1 MASYGFSH
9 NNKGWNESKKGM
21 LARALRE
28 LVDDMEGEGKFVGLT
43 KGQRPYI
50 LIDEPSRGVTI
61 MNLSYLTK
69 DFQDDLI
76 KVANKKYKDIMPD
89 EGDSEGYVLSNNIS
103 R

>member
-9 NNKGWNESKKGM
+9 DNKGWNESKKGV
-21 LARALRE
+21 LARALRD
-28 LVDDMEGEGKFVGLT
+28 LVDDMEGEGKFIGLT
-43 KGQRPYI
+43 KGQRPDI
-50 LIDEPSRGVTI
+50 LVDEPSKGVTI

-76 KVANKKYKDIMPD
+76 KGANKKYNDIMSD
-89 EGDSEGYVLSNNIS
+89 EDDSEGYVLSNNIS

>member
-9 NNKGWNESKKGM
+9 NNKGWNEPKKGM
-21 LARALRE
+21 LARALRG
-28 LVDDMEGEGKFVGLT
+28 LVDDMEGEGKFIGLT

-76 KVANKKYKDIMPD
+76 KVANKKYKDIMSD
-89 EGDSEGYVLSNNIS
+89 EDDSEGYVLSNNIS

>member
-1 MASYGFSH
+1 MASYRFSH
-9 NNKGWNESKKGM
+9 NNKGWNESKKDV
-21 LARALRE
+21 LAKALRE
-28 LVDDMEGEGKFVGLT
+28 LVDDMEGEGKFIGLT

-61 MNLSYLTK
+61 MNLGYLTK

-76 KVANKKYKDIMPD
+76 NGANKKYKDIMSD
-89 EGDSEGYVLSNNIS
+89 EDDSEGYVLSNNIS